1 MDIQTVRFK
10 NKVQKELIIMLD
22 KVMQMI
28 SKSKTL
34 NHV

>member
-34 NHV
+34 SHV